1 MAHLLTAFAD
11 TADAL
16 ATRDRDAT
24 ANARLEVAV
33 KNAVQLIRI
42 GCTERARQLLE
53 RESAGADRILGRRSD
68 DPARTAPQDTVESAT
83 AASGYLR
90 PRSTRRHLVT
100 ALTEETCHG

>member
-1 MAHLLTAFAD
+1 MTKPLTVFAE

-16 ATRDRDAT
+16 ATRDREAT

-33 KNAVQLIRI
+33 KNAVDLIRT

-68 DPARTAPQDTVESAT
+68 DPATTTPQDTVGAAT
-83 AASGYLR
+83 ASGYLR